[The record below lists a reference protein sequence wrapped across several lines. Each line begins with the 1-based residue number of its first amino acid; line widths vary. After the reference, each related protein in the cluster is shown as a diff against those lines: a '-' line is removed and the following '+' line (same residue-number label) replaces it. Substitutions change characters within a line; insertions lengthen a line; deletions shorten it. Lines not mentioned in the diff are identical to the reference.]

1 VKMFVNDAQKSKLEG
16 GIIHMM
22 KEHRGPGKHMTP
34 HERKALMHIEF
45 DGSDWNL
52 FHAIYSDEDEAMAA
66 IRALMEAPPEIQ
78 ILAIQLINLIEEGA

>member
-1 VKMFVNDAQKSKLEG
+1 MKLFIQKSKLEG
-16 GIIHMM
+16 DTIHMV
-22 KEHRGPGKHMTP
+22 KEHRGSGKHMAP
-34 HERKALMHIEF
+34 HERKGLMHIEF